1 MMAKVSDLK
10 TRSQE
15 YWEDRF
21 SKLQTKVFNE
31 SDKSFVKINKLF
43 SETYKEMN
51 AVVNETYNKYGKVV
65 ESPVFTTLPDGTRV
79 ISGSEKALAL
89 DDKIMAAPLAKGTRM
104 DKLSNDLKQIL
115 LSLSADQKQIMM
127 DTLSITAQEAY
138 YQTMYEIQKGYG
150 VGKSFDLLTKQ
161 QVQSLIRNPVNGA
174 DFVERI
180 GINND
185 KLATE
190 VNQIMKS
197 GITQGI
203 PNKEMARRLSDK
215 MQLGNNVAK
224 TLINT
229 EITNSLN
236 QATLLSYQD
245 SGIVKQYQF
254 LATLDDRTS
263 EVCQDLD
270 MDVFDLDK
278 AVTGLNLPPMHPN
291 CFDKKTK
298 VYTDKGWM
306 LFDDLTGEETFASVN
321 PDDITQIE
329 YIKAKVRIK
338 YNYQGDMIHFVNRSF
353 DMVVTPNH
361 QMLVKYVKA
370 DSSGKYRFVDAEKM
384 SKHANSIYRGMP
396 NNNAPVSSFK
406 LGNYDIEPE
415 LYLKFMAWYL
425 SDGNATKIKDKNSYR
440 VKIAQKTHLDLMYD
454 VLKKLPFNV
463 TKIKEAINIY
473 DYSVCSELHKL
484 GKCDKK
490 YIPDAIKNVST
501 DQAKL
506 FLEAYAI
513 ADGHQKKGKVFKGYQ
528 FKDTYTFF
536 TTSDRLAS
544 DLGHMIWLSGGR
556 PSFKQEKSKV
566 KIVKFKNGDYTMNHN
581 VWIISLCTSV
591 NASTDNIKTEIV
603 PYDDFVY
610 CVELEKWHT
619 LMTRRKGKVAWSGN
633 CRSTTIA
640 YFDEST
646 DGLTRIARDL
656 GGKSFLVPGD
666 MAYKE
671 FKSKYID

>member
-1 MMAKVSDLK
+1 MANVADLK
-10 TRSQE
+10 VRSND
-15 YWEDRF
+15 YWKDRA
-21 SKLQTKVFNE
+21 E
-31 SDKSFVKINKLF
+31 RIEKSIFEEGENSLKDLKKLF
-43 SETYKEMN
+43 SKTYKEMN
-51 AVVNETYNKYGKVV
+51 GIVAENYSKYGKIV
-65 ESPVFTTLPDGTRV
+65 ESPTFSTLADGTQV
-79 ISGSEKALAL
+79 ISGYSSKLAL
-89 DDKIMAAPLAKGTRM
+89 DKKTMDMALAKGTRM
-104 DKLSNDLKQIL
+104 DKLIEQLNESL
-115 LSLSADQKQIMM
+115 LAMSKEQNQLMIS
-127 DTLSITAQEAY
+127 TLSPLAERAFY
-138 YQTMYEIQKGYG
+138 ETMFETYKGLG
-150 VGKSFDLLTKQ
+150 VGTQFNLLTKTQ
-161 QVQSLIRNPVNGA
+161 IMSLIKNPVNGL
-174 DFVERI
+174 DFSERVWK
-180 GINND
+180 NR
-185 KLATE
+185 KLLESQVNE
-190 VNQIMKS
+190 VIKA

-203 PNKEMARRLSDK
+203 PNKEMAKRLAAK
-215 MQLGNNVAK
+215 MDSGYKVAER
-224 TLINT
+224 LINT
-229 EITNSLN
+229 EVSNSLN
-236 QATLLSYQD
+236 QGTLLSYEQ
-245 SGIVKQYQF
+245 SGIVKQYQY
-254 LATLDDRTS
+254 LTTLDKWTS
-263 EVCQDLD
+263 NICNDLD
-270 MDVFDLDK
+270 AKVFDLKD
-278 AVTGLNLPPMHPN
+278 AVVGLNLPPMHPN